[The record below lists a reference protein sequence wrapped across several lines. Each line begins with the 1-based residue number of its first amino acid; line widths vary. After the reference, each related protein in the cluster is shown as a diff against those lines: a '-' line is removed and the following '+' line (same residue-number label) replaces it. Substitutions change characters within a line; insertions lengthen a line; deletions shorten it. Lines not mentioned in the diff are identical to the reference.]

1 MWSNQLD
8 HTLTDASELA
18 ADLDAPKTNI
28 AKTAVAATFEEDNA
42 RRPAEWQA
50 EWQAP
55 LSEECL
61 FCNEAKEHPKVATMS
76 KQGRSCILCHVE
88 EDVSICRKCLVPW
101 QAAYDSNNA
110 FSHVLKYA
118 RAEDEPHML
127 CLDCV
132 REDMENEQQLTLP
145 PCALNDQA
153 HLQLEKIR
161 TVVAQLGQH
170 PIQVL
175 ASQSLASWLGA
186 PADLPALALPREHDR
201 SRGGEHD
208 RSRGEEN

>member
-1 MWSNQLD
+1 MTW
-8 HTLTDASELA
+8 
-18 ADLDAPKTNI
+18 
-28 AKTAVAATFEEDNA
+28 
-42 RRPAEWQA
+42 R
-50 EWQAP
+50 AP
-55 LSEECL
+55 LSVTCL
-61 FCNEAKEHPKVATMS
+61 YCHEAKEEPKRACMFWRGTY
-76 KQGRSCILCHVE
+76 CILCYVE
-88 EDVSICRKCLVPW
+88 EGVSICRKCLVPW

-110 FSHVLKYA
+110 FSKELRFA

-127 CLDCV
+127 CLECV

-161 TVVAQLGQH
+161 TVVAQFGQH